1 MFAAAADVGPIA
13 GGGLGGLGAAGAQ
26 GSAGARSSGV
36 LDAGDLRVRRVPFVT
51 QRPTFSEL
59 KRVLLVLG
67 SVRPAQLVEE
77 QPEQQQ
83 QQQQQGAA
91 AEAQK
96 EKQRQQQQ
104 QQPVVPVGSIS
115 PAGVTKKQVGPSSS
129 SKCCF
134 VFSSLHMHYMD
145 GCLA

>member
-1 MFAAAADVGPIA
+1 
-13 GGGLGGLGAAGAQ
+13 
-26 GSAGARSSGV
+26 

-67 SVRPAQLVEE
+67 SVRPAQLIEE

-83 QQQQQGAA
+83 QQGAA
-91 AEAQK
+91 AEEQK
-96 EKQRQQQQ
+96 EKQQRQQRQQQ

-115 PAGVTKKQVGPSSS
+115 PAGITKKQVGLSRAYG
-129 SKCCF
+129 
-134 VFSSLHMHYMD
+134 L
-145 GCLA
+145 